1 MLADGCGSRFPTNDF
16 GLAINSVSP
25 PPRGCNSLY
34 LDSVC
39 LQMEGLLSFPP
50 RSAESVKEYNF
61 N

>member
-1 MLADGCGSRFPTNDF
+1 MNDF

-39 LQMEGLLSFPP
+39 LEMEGLLSFPP